1 MGDNPPP
8 KPPLPPYHTIIAPHI
23 VKKGNYEL
31 KLPLTYPKMLYTFPS
46 KKSIVME
53 QGGGRAVSP
62 CNPPNTP
69 QLRGQLAPY
78 IVYNKPLLEI

>member
-8 KPPLPPYHTIIAPHI
+8 KPPLHTPQTIIAPHI

-46 KKSIVME
+46 KKSIVMV
-53 QGGGRAVSP
+53 QGGGSECNEPSIPHHNPSISP
-62 CNPPNTP
+62 IYC
-69 QLRGQLAPY
+69 
-78 IVYNKPLLEI
+78 I